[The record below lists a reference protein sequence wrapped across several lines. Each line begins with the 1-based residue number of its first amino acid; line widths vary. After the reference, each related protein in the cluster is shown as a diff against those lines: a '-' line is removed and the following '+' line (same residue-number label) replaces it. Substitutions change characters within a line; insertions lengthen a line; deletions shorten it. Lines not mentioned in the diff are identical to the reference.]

1 MLYYL
6 FEYLENQY
14 QLPGAS
20 LFQFLSFR
28 AALSVLFALM
38 FSTIFGKKI
47 IEYLKAK
54 QIGESVRELGLEGQ
68 AQKSGTPTM
77 GGLIIIIS
85 TLTPVLLIAQLH
97 NIYILLLIFTTVWM
111 GAIGFLDDYIK
122 VFRKDKEGLKGVFK
136 IIGQVIL
143 GIVVGSTLFFHSE
156 VVVRLENSSPQFE
169 HGIDGF

>member
-1 MLYYL
+1 MLYNL

-14 QLPGAS
+14 QFPGAS
-20 LFQFLSFR
+20 LFQFISFR

-47 IEYLKAK
+47 IEYLKRK

-68 AQKSGTPTM
+68 SEKSGTPTM
-77 GGLIIIIS
+77 GGVIIIMS
-85 TLTPVLLIAQLH
+85 TLIPVLLIAQLQ

-122 VFRKDKEGLKGVFK
+122 VFRKDKTGLKGFFK
-136 IIGQVIL
+136 II
-143 GIVVGSTLFFHSE
+143 
-156 VVVRLENSSPQFE
+156 
-169 HGIDGF
+169 